1 MKLLEQIKQWWS
13 DFVKDREEKQA
24 VKKQKALERMSCEV
38 VNVMEFDGKLY
49 VSHNGVPVVPVES
62 LNITVEKLLAQS
74 RKSYLAWQTKF
85 GNRYGKI

>member
-1 MKLLEQIKQWWS
+1 MKLLGQIKQWWS

-24 VKKQKALERMSCEV
+24 VKKQKVLERMSCEV

-49 VSHNGVPVVPVES
+49 VSYNGVPVVPVEN
-62 LNITVEKLLAQS
+62 LNVTIEKLLAQS
-74 RKSYLAWQTKF
+74 RKSYLAWQIKF

>member
-1 MKLLEQIKQWWS
+1 MKLLKQIKQWWS

-24 VKKQKALERMSCEV
+24 VKKQKTLERMSCEV

-62 LNITVEKLLAQS
+62 LSITVEKLLAQS

-85 GNRYGKI
+85 GDRYGKI